1 MRNNQVDQT
10 LAIMLRA
17 ITDLTDRQQ
26 ELETE
31 LHRLKTNR
39 KQKQLNGR

>member
-26 ELETE
+26 DLETE
-31 LHRLKTNR
+31 LDRIKTTER
-39 KQKQLNGR
+39 KRKRSRG

>member
-26 ELETE
+26 ELAATID
-31 LHRLKTNR
+31 RLTKTKVR
-39 KQKQLNGR
+39 GKRTAK

>member
-26 ELETE
+26 ELATE
-31 LHRLKTNR
+31 LDRLKTKR